1 MVDYITINLDQ
12 NELKMRW
19 QEPYVTEGL
28 NRKFVVLGK
37 GIARGFNPVVNGRIV
52 ELHVDAVAS
61 DSVGVVETANHYS
74 VTVYKTSRVDIDF
87 TDLGDGNYWIV
98 LEVNY
103 VIGSDTTGTIKVVN
117 IPASYH
123 VKVCKV
129 TKTGT
134 TLTVSVAPTDRD
146 YFLLRSDLTPE
157 PIASSGNPGIS
168 SALARSDHTHEGVH
182 RIIAGSNIVISPA
195 DGKGDVTISS
205 TGGGGVG
212 GHTIQDE
219 GTALPQRAN
228 LNFVGPG
235 ITASDD
241 AANNATKVQVI
252 TTGSPRDIQAG
263 DTAEEGIA
271 DELARRD
278 HKHGVPVDEPIAV
291 GAANAEGSAT
301 TLARSDHVHEG
312 VHQII
317 AGTGIQVNPSSGL
330 GDVTIST
337 SEVPGSVVLFNTT
350 GVLLYISQFV
360 KDSVKLVTVIGAPGN
375 TGRTLQARWLR
386 VSAGG
391 TTDIEGNTIP
401 DGTIDIPGRGRPD
414 VISLYKSP
422 TWGLEEQNDGTI
434 FIPPKV
440 RALIVRVLHS
450 AWNSPDSDN
459 DGIIAFHVPKSGG
472 GRYLAH
478 TAFYATR
485 DSPGL
490 QNYNDTSDIIIQLGI
505 NADGSRSFLMRA
517 LGRTYNDVVILVT
530 GCIL

>member
-37 GIARGFNPVVNGRIV
+37 GIARGFNPVVNGQII

-61 DSVGVVETANHYS
+61 DSVGVVETDAHYS
-74 VTVYKTSRVDIDF
+74 ITVYKTSQVDIDF

-98 LEVNY
+98 LEANY
-103 VIGSDTTGTIKVVN
+103 VIGSDTTGAVKVVN

-134 TLTVSVAPTDRD
+134 TLTVSVTPTDRV

-157 PIASSGNPGIS
+157 PIASSGDPGIS

-182 RIIAGSNIVISPA
+182 RIIAGSNIVISPV
-195 DGKGDVTISS
+195 DGKGDVIISS

-212 GHTIQDE
+212 GHTIQNN
-219 GTALPQRAN
+219 GTSLPQRDN

-241 AANNATKVQVI
+241 AANNATKVRVI
-252 TTGSPRDIQAG
+252 TMGSPRDISAG

-312 VHQII
+312 VHKIV

-330 GDVTIST
+330 GDVTVSVNNAPGTI
-337 SEVPGSVVLFNTT
+337 VPFGTA
-350 GVLLYISQFV
+350 GVLLYLATFASNAT
-360 KDSVKLVTVIGAPGN
+360 KLVTVIDAPGN
-375 TGRTLQARWLR
+375 TGKTLQARWLKA
-386 VSAGG
+386 SAGG
-391 TTDIEGNTIP
+391 TRDIENNLIA
-401 DGTIDIPGRGRPD
+401 DGYIDR
-414 VISLYKSP
+414 YKVAW
-422 TWGLEEQNDGTI
+422 WGMEEQNDGI
-434 FIPPKV
+434 VVIPPQVKGLLARILV
-440 RALIVRVLHS
+440 EPAGQGDDGALV
-450 AWNSPDSDN
+450 
-459 DGIIAFHVPKSGG
+459 FHIPKEGG
-472 GRYLAH
+472 GRFLPYA
-478 TAFYATR
+478 AFQTEFASSVYAF
-485 DSPGL
+485 DGMS
-490 QNYNDTSDIIIQLGI
+490 NFIIWLGTFS
-505 NADGSRSFLMRA
+505 DGSKKFLIRANGGRSFN
-517 LGRTYNDVVILVT
+517 GTVILVT
-530 GCIL
+530 GYIL